1 MYVHCMCVDPKYQ
14 LRCHAAFFVELS
26 FELLSVLQ
34 ALLAST
40 VTLPN
45 IINM

>member
-1 MYVHCMCVDPKYQ
+1 MYIVCMMVPSISYGVT
-14 LRCHAAFFVELS
+14 LPFFVELS

-45 IINM
+45 M